1 MSAEFQGNTTT
12 QSQTLENICAEE
24 SLDSSEHELCC
35 FGMIPGITGYFEC
48 LTTAD
53 IPSFFTVQLKSAKQF
68 TSEELGITGHVSTEH
83 GTMIQGLLDVPEIST
98 KLSCLPTMTAL
109 GKKRKSFGRERCDL
123 ELTIFGVPEVFDEIG
138 RWLQDFDAYLQDP
151 RVCHID
157 VKYCNPHRLSFTD
170 ISSCPLVSAVVGN
183 LANLM
188 LQPISDRPNL
198 LDTLSNCIDL
208 DEAPQPRVIKSKL
221 RLHQKQAL
229 HFMICREQGWRKKH
243 NIPDLWDRVDTDR
256 GRIYVNTVTNVYQN
270 NTPQQTLGGIIADP
284 MGLGKTLT
292 MIALIAADLERD
304 SEEELDEDDEILA
317 TRNISATLVIVPP
330 PLISAW
336 EEQLSDHLVD
346 GELPYSRYHGKDKA
360 SARHKLQTDR
370 LVLTTYHTVSAEW
383 KKGTSS
389 DDSVLFSVRWKRIV
403 LDEAHFIRNGNSRM
417 ARAICALQ
425 SRTRWAVTGTPI
437 QNRLGDLMS
446 FLKFVR
452 AHPYADPKQFD
463 TDISQLW
470 RSGKDEEA
478 VNRLR
483 RLSSC
488 LLLRR
493 PKTTIALPERTDLE
507 CPVAF
512 DTDEREAYK
521 QIHQQA
527 IVKIDEVLR
536 SESGAF
542 KSNVFVHVL
551 QQIETLRLFCSLG
564 LRYHTRHE
572 ARAGSST
579 QSEDWSKMA
588 QAIFNSQRQMGSVS
602 CLQCAS
608 VLGLTESLLDDGH
621 PLLQGGQFSRCLKF
635 LCGECTQRSKSVM
648 RCGHRQHCPTTT
660 VTTDSN
666 AFEETDGVNLRDLGS
681 SSHLPSKI
689 KALVADIQ
697 SLPANTKCIVFS
709 TWRLTLDVVEAAL
722 NQASIPSLRFD
733 GKLPQKDRQ
742 SVISRFRDGSI
753 RVMLLTLSC
762 GAVGLTL
769 TAASRAY
776 LLEPHW
782 NPTLEEQALARIHRL
797 GQTQEVKTV
806 RLYVRDSFEES
817 VKEI

>member
-1 MSAEFQGNTTT
+1 MEDSGKPEHPAKRQRLEECENQTEPGREFTQPSSRQHTFWDDVLRDPVSVGFQGYTTT

-35 FGMIPGITGYFEC
+35 FGMIPGITGYFKC
-48 LTTAD
+48 LTTTD
-53 IPSFFTVQLKSAKQF
+53 IPSLFTVQLKSAKEF
-68 TSEELGITGHVSTEH
+68 TSEELGITGHVNTEH
-83 GTMIQGLLDVPEIST
+83 GTLIQGLLDVPEIST

-109 GKKRKSFGRERCDL
+109 RKKPKSFGRERCDL
-123 ELTIFGVPEVFDEIG
+123 ELTIFGIPELFDEIG

-151 RVCHID
+151 RTI
-157 VKYCNPHRLSFTD
+157 
-170 ISSCPLVSAVVGN
+170 G
-183 LANLM
+183 
-188 LQPISDRPNL
+188 DRPNL
-198 LDTLSNCIDL
+198 LDTLTNCIDL
-208 DEAPQPRVIKSKL
+208 EEAPQPRVIKSKL
-221 RLHQKQAL
+221 KIHQKQAL

-243 NIPDLWDRVDTDR
+243 NIPDIWDRVDTDR

-304 SEEELDEDDEILA
+304 SEEDLDEDDEILA

-425 SRTRWAVTGTPI
+425 SQTRWAVTGTPI

-446 FLKFVR
+446 LLKFIR

-478 VNRLR
+478 VSRLR

-493 PKTTIALPERTDLE
+493 PKTTITLPERTDLE

-521 QIHQQA
+521 KIHQQA

-536 SESGAF
+536 NENGAF
-542 KSNVFVHVL
+542 KSNVFVNVL
-551 QQIETLRLFCSLG
+551 QQIEALRLFCSLG
-564 LRYHTRHE
+564 LKYHTRHE
-572 ARAGSST
+572 AHGGSSI
-579 QSEDWSKMA
+579 QSDDWSKIA
-588 QAIFNSQRQMGSVS
+588 QSVFNSQRQMGS
-602 CLQCAS
+602 
-608 VLGLTESLLDDGH
+608 
-621 PLLQGGQFSRCLKF
+621 
-635 LCGECTQRSKSVM
+635 
-648 RCGHRQHCPTTT
+648 
-660 VTTDSN
+660 DSN
-666 AFEETDGVNLRDLGS
+666 AFEETDGVNLHDLGS
-681 SSHLPSKI
+681 SSPLPSKI

-722 NQASIPSLRFD
+722 NQASLPSLRFD

-742 SVISRFRDGSI
+742 SVINRFRDGSI

-797 GQTQEVKTV
+797 GQTQEVTTV
-806 RLYVRDSFEES
+806 RLYVRDSFEELIW
-817 VKEI
+817 K

>member
-1 MSAEFQGNTTT
+1 MEDSGKPEHPAKRQRLEECEKQTEPGREFTQPSTRQRTFWDDVLQDPVSVEFQGYTTT

-48 LTTAD
+48 LTTTD
-53 IPSFFTVQLKSAKQF
+53 IPSLFTVQLKSAKEF
-68 TSEELGITGHVSTEH
+68 TSEELGITGHVNTEH

-109 GKKRKSFGRERCDL
+109 RKKPKSFGRERCDL
-123 ELTIFGVPEVFDEIG
+123 ELTIFGIPELFDEIG

-151 RVCHID
+151 RTI
-157 VKYCNPHRLSFTD
+157 
-170 ISSCPLVSAVVGN
+170 G
-183 LANLM
+183 
-188 LQPISDRPNL
+188 DRPNL
-198 LDTLSNCIDL
+198 LDTLSYCIDL
-208 DEAPQPRVIKSKL
+208 EEAPQPRVIKSKL
-221 RLHQKQAL
+221 KIHQKQAL

-292 MIALIAADLERD
+292 MIALIAADLERG
-304 SEEELDEDDEILA
+304 SEEDLDEDDEILA

-346 GELPYSRYHGKDKA
+346 GELPYSRYDGYPTPPG
-360 SARHKLQTDR
+360 SILPTDR

-425 SRTRWAVTGTPI
+425 SQTRWAVTGTPI

-446 FLKFVR
+446 LLKFIR

-478 VNRLR
+478 VKRLR

-507 CPVAF
+507 CPVDF
-512 DTDEREAYK
+512 NTDEREAYK

-527 IVKIDEVLR
+527 IVKIDEILR
-536 SESGAF
+536 NENVAF
-542 KSNVFVHVL
+542 KSNVFVNVL
-551 QQIETLRLFCSLG
+551 QQIEALRLFCSLG
-564 LRYHTRHE
+564 LKYYTRHQ
-572 ARAGSST
+572 AHGGSSI
-579 QSEDWSKMA
+579 QSDDWSKIA
-588 QAIFNSQRQMGSVS
+588 QSVFNSQRQMGS
-602 CLQCAS
+602 
-608 VLGLTESLLDDGH
+608 GDGD

-635 LCGECTQRSKSVM
+635 LCGECTQKSKSVM

-666 AFEETDGVNLRDLGS
+666 AFEETDGVNLRDLG

-722 NQASIPSLRFD
+722 NEASLPSLRFD

-797 GQTQEVKTV
+797 GQTQEVTTV
-806 RLYVRDSFEES
+806 RLYVRDSFEEL
-817 VKEI
+817 IWN